1 MFGITWPYVL
11 GSAAVVLVANSVFW
25 YSYGNAHGSNASA
38 LAAIQRQL
46 DQTNAELKA
55 QKAKDE
61 IELPAEKKRL
71 DEAFDQAAAALLKLG
86 KCPATKEAANILNGV
101 R

>member
-1 MFGITWPYVL
+1 MFAISWPYTL
-11 GSAAVVLVANSVFW
+11 GSMVIAVGVLCFV
-25 YSYGNAHGSNASA
+25 SYNYGDAHGASA
-38 LAAIQRQL
+38 RALASIKRQL
-46 DQTNAELKA
+46 DETNAQLKA

-71 DEAFDQAAAALLKLG
+71 DEAFDQAAATLLKLG
-86 KCPATKEAANILNGV
+86 KCPATQQAANILNEV